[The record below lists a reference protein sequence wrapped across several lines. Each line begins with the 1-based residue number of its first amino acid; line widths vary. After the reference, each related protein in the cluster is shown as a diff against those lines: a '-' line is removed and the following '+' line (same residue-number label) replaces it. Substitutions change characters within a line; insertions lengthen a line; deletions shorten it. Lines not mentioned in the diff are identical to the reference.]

1 MGKRFLG
8 KRFLL
13 SSLVLGVAS
22 VLGVALIS
30 PGAALAAVGGT
41 NLPLKG
47 HTTGVL
53 SFDSSTGLFS
63 SSSSGE
69 GSHLGAFTVTNSG
82 SLMPTGFNP
91 PFVPY
96 TVTGTQTAVA
106 ANGDK
111 LFGTLNGVGVNDTAT
126 STASGTNVITIT
138 GGTGR
143 FANATGSYTVT
154 YKSQATSMI
163 GTIES
168 GPVTTT
174 FQGNINLG
182 VG

>member
-1 MGKRFLG
+1 MGR
-8 KRFLL
+8 RFLL
-13 SSLVLGVAS
+13 SSLVLGV
-22 VLGVALIS
+22 GLIS
-30 PGAALAAVGGT
+30 PGAALAAAGGT
-41 NLPLKG
+41 NLPLRG
-47 HTTGVL
+47 QTNGVV
-53 SFDSSTGLFS
+53 SFDSSTGLFR

-69 GSHLGAFTVTNSG
+69 GLHLGAFSVTNSG

-96 TVTGTQTAVA
+96 AVMGTQTVVA
-106 ANGDK
+106 ANGDQ
-111 LFGTLNGVGVNDTAT
+111 LFGTLTGVGVNDIAT
-126 STASGTNVITIT
+126 SAASGTNVITIT

-163 GTIES
+163 GTIDS

-174 FQGNINLG
+174 FEGALNLG

>member
-1 MGKRFLG
+1 MGR
-8 KRFLL
+8 RFLL
-13 SSLVLGVAS
+13 SSLVLGV
-22 VLGVALIS
+22 GLIS
-30 PGAALAAVGGT
+30 PGAALAAAGGT
-41 NLPLKG
+41 NLPLRG
-47 HTTGVL
+47 QTNGVV
-53 SFDSSTGLFS
+53 SFDSSTGLFR

-69 GSHLGAFTVTNSG
+69 GSHLGAFSVTNSG
-82 SLMPTGFNP
+82 LLMPTGFNL

-96 TVTGTQTAVA
+96 AVMGTQTVVA
-106 ANGDK
+106 ANGDQ
-111 LFGTLNGVGVNDTAT
+111 LFGTLTGVGVNDIAT
-126 STASGTNVITIT
+126 SAASGTNVITIT

-174 FQGNINLG
+174 FEGALNLG